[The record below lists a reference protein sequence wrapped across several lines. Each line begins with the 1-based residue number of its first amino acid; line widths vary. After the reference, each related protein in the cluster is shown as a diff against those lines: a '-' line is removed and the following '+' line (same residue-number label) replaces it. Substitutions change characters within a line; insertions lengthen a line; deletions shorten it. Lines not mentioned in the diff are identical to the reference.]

1 MLVRAC
7 KRTEGSEMPMRSWRI
22 ATISAVLLG
31 SCLAM
36 PPSASASIRNVCM
49 LRAKIAVADY
59 LGVRPGA
66 VKTSLALGGNGEPQ
80 CVYVAHPKPG
90 HGPLTMA
97 TVSVNVDNAAQATWR
112 LMRTVVEASQIFGV
126 PPPDWKPPIGEQHL
140 GPYASWFPELTA
152 LMATNG
158 VDLLDASVTWR
169 NASQA
174 QRVALARAAITP
186 YQRDHHG
193 VR

>member
-1 MLVRAC
+1 M
-7 KRTEGSEMPMRSWRI
+7 
-22 ATISAVLLG
+22 
-31 SCLAM
+31 AM
-36 PPSASASIRNVCM
+36 PATGSAAIRKVCM
-49 LRAKIAVADY
+49 LRARTAVARD

-66 VKTSLALGGNGEPQ
+66 VKISLALGSNGQPQ
-80 CVYVAHPKPG
+80 CMYVAHPTAG
-90 HGPLTMA
+90 HGPLTKA
-97 TVSVNVDNAAQATWR
+97 TVSVNVDNAPQATWR

-126 PPPDWKPPIGEQHL
+126 PPPGWKPPIGEEHL

-158 VDLLDASVTWR
+158 VDLLDATVIWR
-169 NASQA
+169 HANRA
-174 QRVALARAAITP
+174 QRIALARGAITP

>member
-1 MLVRAC
+1 
-7 KRTEGSEMPMRSWRI
+7 MPMRSWRMT
-22 ATISAVLLG
+22 TISAVLLAA
-31 SCLAM
+31 CMAM
-36 PPSASASIRNVCM
+36 PASAAASIRNVCM
-49 LRAKIAVADY
+49 YSARAAIARDV
-59 LGVRPGA
+59 GVRTGA
-66 VKTSLALGGNGEPQ
+66 VTTSLALGGNAEPQ
-80 CVYVAHPKPG
+80 CVYVTHPKRG
-90 HGPLTMA
+90 HGPLTVA
-97 TVSVNVDNAAQATWR
+97 TVTVNVDNGAQATWR

-126 PPPDWKPPIGEQHL
+126 PPPGWKPPIGEEHL

-169 NASQA
+169 NANRT

-186 YQRDHHG
+186 YERDHHG

>member
-1 MLVRAC
+1 
-7 KRTEGSEMPMRSWRI
+7 MRSWRI
-22 ATISAVLLG
+22 ATISAVVL
-31 SCLAM
+31 SACVAM
-36 PPSASASIRNVCM
+36 PALASASIRKVCM
-49 LRAKIAVADY
+49 ERAQAAVARD

-66 VKTSLALGGNGEPQ
+66 VTISLALGGNGEPQ
-80 CVYVAHPKPG
+80 CVYVARPTAG
-90 HGPLTMA
+90 HGPLTKA
-97 TVSVNVDNAAQATWR
+97 TVSVNVDNGAQATWR

-126 PPPDWKPPIGEQHL
+126 PPPGWKPPIGEQHL

-169 NASQA
+169 NANQA

>member
-1 MLVRAC
+1 
-7 KRTEGSEMPMRSWRI
+7 MPMRGWRI
-22 ATISAVLLG
+22 ATISVVLLG
-31 SCLAM
+31 ACIAT
-36 PPSASASIRNVCM
+36 PAPASAAIRKVCM
-49 LRAKIAVADY
+49 HRATAAVARD

-66 VKTSLALGGNGEPQ
+66 VKISLALGGNGEPQ
-80 CVYVAHPKPG
+80 CVYVTHPKPG

-97 TVSVNVDNAAQATWR
+97 TVTVNVDSGAQATWR

-126 PPPDWKPPIGEQHL
+126 PPPGWKPPIGEEHL
-140 GPYASWFPELTA
+140 GPNASWFPELTA

-158 VDLLDASVTWR
+158 VDLLDASVIWR
-169 NASQA
+169 NANRT

-186 YQRDHHG
+186 YERDHHG